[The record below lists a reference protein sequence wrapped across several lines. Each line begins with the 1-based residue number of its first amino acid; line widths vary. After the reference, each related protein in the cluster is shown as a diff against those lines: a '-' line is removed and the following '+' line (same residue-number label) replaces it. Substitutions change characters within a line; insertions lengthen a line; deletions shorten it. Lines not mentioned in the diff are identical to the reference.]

1 MIEPWSVWLIPC
13 VKDMVKYQALIRD
26 CCRRS
31 SVPYFTPH
39 LTLFG
44 RLNINPESTFQFF
57 DEFIN
62 SYPPLLLNQRGL
74 NKGQPPWKSLFVDI
88 EYCSVLTEMQK
99 KIKNRFRLIRDYTF
113 DPHLSIG
120 YGNIKMSQ
128 KEIDDISLDDS
139 IMFSS
144 VALVLTPDRIDRW
157 RSIRT
162 YKLVE

>member
-1 MIEPWSVWLIPC
+1 
-13 VKDMVKYQALIRD
+13 
-26 CCRRS
+26 
-31 SVPYFTPH
+31 
-39 LTLFG
+39 
-44 RLNINPESTFQFF
+44 
-57 DEFIN
+57 
-62 SYPPLLLNQRGL
+62 
-74 NKGQPPWKSLFVDI
+74 
-88 EYCSVLTEMQK
+88 MQK

-113 DPHLSIG
+113 DSHLSIG